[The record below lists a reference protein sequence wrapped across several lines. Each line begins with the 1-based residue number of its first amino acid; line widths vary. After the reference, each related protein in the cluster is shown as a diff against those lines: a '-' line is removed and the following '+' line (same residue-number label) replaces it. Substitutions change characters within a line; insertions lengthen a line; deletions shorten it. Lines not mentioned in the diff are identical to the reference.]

1 MQADG
6 TDEKVLMDQLVKL
19 TKSTVELTPQAQT
32 AKKAYNLAQ
41 TTAHV
46 AQTAAHMAHS
56 AVHHPDTCHPIE
68 EEKSGLAVSA
78 AIGTSK
84 FVTYQ

>member
-1 MQADG
+1 MEFWHVMQADG

-56 AVHHPDTCHPIE
+56 AGHHADTNHPIE
-68 EEKSGLAVSA
+68 EEKSGLAA
-78 AIGTSK
+78 GATA
-84 FVTYQ
+84 